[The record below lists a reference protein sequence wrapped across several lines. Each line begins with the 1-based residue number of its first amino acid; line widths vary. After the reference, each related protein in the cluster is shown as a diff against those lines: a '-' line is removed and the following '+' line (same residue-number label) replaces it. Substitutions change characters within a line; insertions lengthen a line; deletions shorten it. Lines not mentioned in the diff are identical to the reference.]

1 LAVDELK
8 RALATPADDS
18 AGGPYHY
25 GDVNRRVLCAFKLA
39 WLYRLRRRVPLVLSA
54 LRLNDI
60 SILHLPGEVFVEY
73 QLRAQ
78 QMRPG
83 RFVAVAAY
91 GDDGPFYIP
100 TREEYPH
107 GGYEVSFAFCA
118 DGIDAA
124 LTGAM
129 DDLLG

>member
-1 LAVDELK
+1 
-8 RALATPADDS
+8 
-18 AGGPYHY
+18 
-25 GDVNRRVLCAFKLA
+25 
-39 WLYRLRRRVPLVLSA
+39 VLSA

-100 TREEYPH
+100 TREEYQH
-107 GGYEVSFAFCA
+107 GGYEVGMAFCG
-118 DGIDAA
+118 DGIDRA
-124 LTGAM
+124 LTEGIAG
-129 DDLLG
+129 LLA